1 MRVVICCGDLS
12 LGEPECNGRP
22 AHERRSGSAETG
34 QAIRRAESLLA
45 TRRGGIGS
53 HPKRIGALGCSW
65 GVLVLQTRIVGD
77 GTETAPHAFSEFF
90 AEHYARL
97 VRACL
102 LLTGTAAEGEDLAQE
117 AMARVFERWD
127 RVSGMDDPEGYLYR
141 TALNLH
147 RNAIKRLAMAAR
159 RRVAPQATDEAG
171 MTERRI
177 DLLRAIRPL
186 PRTQREVLMLVGWL
200 GYTAEEAGSL
210 LGIDAASV
218 RGRLHRAR
226 ASLRKTYGGF
236 DD

>member
-1 MRVVICCGDLS
+1 M
-12 LGEPECNGRP
+12 
-22 AHERRSGSAETG
+22 
-34 QAIRRAESLLA
+34 
-45 TRRGGIGS
+45 
-53 HPKRIGALGCSW
+53 GALDCSW
-65 GVLVLQTRIVGD
+65 AVLVLQTRIVDD
-77 GTETAPHAFSEFF
+77 GTETAPVAFSEFF
-90 AEHYARL
+90 AERYGRL

-102 LLTGTAAEGEDLAQE
+102 LLTGSTAEGEDLAQE

-159 RRVAPQATDEAG
+159 RREAPQATDEAG

-177 DLLRAIRPL
+177 ELLRAIRPL

-226 ASLRKTYGGF
+226 ASLRKTYGGL